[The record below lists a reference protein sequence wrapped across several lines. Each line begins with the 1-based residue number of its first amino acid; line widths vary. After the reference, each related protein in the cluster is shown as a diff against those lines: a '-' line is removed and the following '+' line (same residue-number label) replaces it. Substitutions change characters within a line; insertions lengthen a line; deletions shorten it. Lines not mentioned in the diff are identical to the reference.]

1 MTTTP
6 EPSPD
11 AASSGDGS
19 GRSSWAARPVG
30 DEDRLEVRAAVRQAV
45 SVSVA
50 TGLYGVSFGA
60 LAVVAGLNLAQT
72 MVLSLLLFSGGS
84 QFALIGVVA
93 SGGTSAAAIT
103 TAGLLGLRNTL
114 YGAQLSPLLALH
126 GWRRVL
132 AAHLTIDESTAVAT
146 AQKSRAAFRAGFWWT
161 GIGIFVVWNLL
172 TLIGALAGDAMGD
185 PKAWGLDAAAGAA
198 FLALVWPRL
207 ASRVMQLTAAL
218 AVVVAVVLLPFVP
231 PGVPVLAAGAV
242 AIVVGQVARQPR
254 QPVTVTEYV
263 PDGAASAPQDRADEA
278 SPGSPDPGDPG
289 DPGNPGDLPAATDRP
304 EEP

>member
-1 MTTTP
+1 MTP
-6 EPSPD
+6 
-11 AASSGDGS
+11 
-19 GRSSWAARPVG
+19 
-30 DEDRLEVRAAVRQAV
+30 EDRLEVRAAVRQAV
-45 SVSVA
+45 SVSIA
-50 TGLYGVSFGA
+50 TGLYGISFGA
-60 LAVVAGLNLAQT
+60 LSVVAGLDLAQT

-93 SGGTSAAAIT
+93 SGGTSGAAIT

-146 AQKSRAAFRAGFWWT
+146 AQKSRAALRAGFWWT

-172 TLIGALAGDAMGD
+172 TLVGALAGDAMGD

-198 FLALVWPRL
+198 FLALLWPRL

-218 AVVVAVVLLPFVP
+218 AVVVAVALLPFVP
-231 PGVPVLAAGAV
+231 PGIPVLAAGAV
-242 AIVVGQVARQPR
+242 AIVIGQVARQPR

-263 PDGAASAPQDRADEA
+263 PDGAANAPLDGVGEA
-278 SPGSPDPGDPG
+278 TPGSSDPGDP
-289 DPGNPGDLPAATDRP
+289 DEPGGPGDLPAATDRP